1 MTLSKPMTAKLNAQI
16 TAEFAAAHRYLAMSC
31 RFDRIG
37 LKVLSL
43 RFLNQHK
50 EEWGHALK
58 IVKYM
63 LEIGATVSLDAIP
76 KPGKDVEAPEAIVSA
91 ALEGEREVTRMIHEL
106 VALADS
112 EKDYPTR
119 SFLQWFVD
127 EQVEEES
134 TMTDLLN
141 LIKLA
146 GGNMLYV
153 ESRLLNMAANKS

>member
-1 MTLSKPMTAKLNAQI
+1 MAVSKPMTAKLNAQI
-16 TAEFAAAHRYLAMSC
+16 TAELAAAHRYLAMSC
-31 RFDRIG
+31 QFDQSG
-37 LKVLSL
+37 LKVLSN
-43 RFLNQHK
+43 RFFEQHK
-50 EEWGHALK
+50 EEWEHALK

-63 LEIGATVSLDAIP
+63 LEVGAAVSLDSIP
-76 KPGKDVEAPEAIVSA
+76 KPAKDLKSPEAIVSA

-146 GGNMLYV
+146 GGNMLLV
-153 ESRLLNMAANKS
+153 ESRLLSLMASKS